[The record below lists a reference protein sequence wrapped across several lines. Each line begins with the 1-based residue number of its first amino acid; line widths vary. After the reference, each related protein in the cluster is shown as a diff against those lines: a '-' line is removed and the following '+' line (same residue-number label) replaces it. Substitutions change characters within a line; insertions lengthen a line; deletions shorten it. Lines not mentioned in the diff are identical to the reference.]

1 MSLAIYFDL
10 DGTLISYP
18 NNFRSLFD
26 EALGFQVEDEV
37 YDLYVDELFA
47 NLEEIVENPYFKA
60 FNKINEEFDL
70 GINPEEI
77 AEEYISIELKATD
90 LNEELFEFL
99 KSLSK
104 NHKVGILT
112 NGASNVQIDK
122 IRKHG
127 ISEFVDEIII
137 SNDIGARKPDEEI
150 FEIAKKKLNAEN
162 YVYIGDTFDEDI
174 IPASNSGFKTI
185 YISGEESADLQS
197 HNPESFAQVINLFMK
212 DDRG

>member
-60 FNKINEEFDL
+60 FNKINKEFDL

-77 AEEYISIELKATD
+77 AKEYISIELNAT
-90 LNEELFEFL
+90 
-99 KSLSK
+99 
-104 NHKVGILT
+104 
-112 NGASNVQIDK
+112 
-122 IRKHG
+122 
-127 ISEFVDEIII
+127 
-137 SNDIGARKPDEEI
+137 
-150 FEIAKKKLNAEN
+150 
-162 YVYIGDTFDEDI
+162 
-174 IPASNSGFKTI
+174 
-185 YISGEESADLQS
+185 
-197 HNPESFAQVINLFMK
+197 
-212 DDRG
+212 